1 MNIIGLDLSLARTGV
16 ATASGTGVLRVAAS
30 GMHRLA
36 ALRNEILDICGTSDA
51 SLTDRADLVV
61 IEGYSMGTARQQSHA
76 HALGELGGVVRLA
89 LFEEGI
95 PFVDVAPAALKKYAT
110 GKGNANKGQVL
121 EAASKRSGLDF
132 AGDDNRADAW
142 WLRQMGLAW
151 MWGEPPAQT
160 QTAFMEG
167 YIRMPTT
174 HQVALVAVKWPERPA
189 AVAS

>member
-16 ATASGTGVLRVAAS
+16 ATASGTGVLRVAAG

-36 ALRNEILDICGTSDA
+36 ALRDEILDVCGASDTSLA
-51 SLTDRADLVV
+51 DRADLVV

-89 LFEEGI
+89 LFEEAI
-95 PFVDVAPAALKKYAT
+95 PFADVAPAALKKYAT

-151 MWGEPPAQT
+151 TFDHVAGGGPYADDFYVAMPAPNR
-160 QTAFMEG
+160 A
-167 YIRMPTT
+167 
-174 HQVALVAVKWPERPA
+174 ALVAVKWPTTVP